1 MSSDDHERE
10 KLALDRLTIDHF
22 TYLEIWGAPWQKAW
36 LDLALLENRWDG
48 NEIGRM
54 VEERISYPDYAAKV
68 TTPYPQPGWLED
80 LLKTIKP
87 TSSDSRMLSIVIGH
101 MADGVSQNMQILM
114 KTIRREE
121 AAQESQ
127 LAEAIYNEAIAA
139 FSNYT
144 PAELDQPGIELHRSM
159 IDLSIRALR
168 LSLSTHLM
176 LQGRE
181 AEAEQSFP
189 GIGKLADPAQNKA
202 FMSELIGETLSS
214 LQPNPEIAQAQ
225 WPADEHDRFY
235 PGKETETDDN
245 AKHLVW
251 TGNSEFHQN
260 HDGVE
265 AKRKWQAALDILG
278 NFIDTET
285 GAVEQEQ
292 LARAAAL
299 FDKTPYSIPLIGLVS
314 QTAWN
319 LLELDAFDLARRYLL
334 LDQALK
340 SRQDSPSSQAHGYM
354 KDLTAMLDHR
364 YMGIALTGLGRLEEA
379 EFHLLAAIEI
389 AKKHATPQDVTGRKI
404 EEIALSGTE
413 LLYWLLLTQANRTAD
428 ADKLWQEFES
438 RQSSGLAIE
447 KWIAARTRA
456 GDLQSPQIV
465 QAKLLSRENKNS
477 T

>member
-10 KLALDRLTIDHF
+10 KLALDLLTIDHF
-22 TYLEIWGAPWQKAW
+22 TYLAIWGAPWQKAW
-36 LDLALLENRWDG
+36 LDLALLEDRWDG

-68 TTPYPQPGWLED
+68 TKPYPQQGWLED

-87 TSSDSRMLSIVIGH
+87 TSSDSQMLSIVIGH
-101 MADGVSQNMQILM
+101 MADGVSQNMKILM
-114 KTIRREE
+114 KTTRREE
-121 AAQESQ
+121 AAQESM

-144 PAELDQPGIELHRSM
+144 PADLDEPGIELHRSM
-159 IDLSIRALR
+159 IDLSIRALK

-189 GIGKLADPAQNKA
+189 GIGKLADPAQIKP
-202 FMSELIGETLSS
+202 FMSELITETLSS
-214 LQPNPEIAQAQ
+214 LQENTELAQAQ
-225 WPADEHDRFY
+225 WPADDRDRFY
-235 PGKETETDDN
+235 PGKETENDDN

-251 TGNSEFHQN
+251 RGNQEFHQN
-260 HDGVE
+260 EDSAA
-265 AKRKWQAALDILG
+265 AKQKWQAALDILG
-278 NFIDTET
+278 NYIDSET
-285 GAVEQEQ
+285 GAVDQEQ

-299 FDKTPYSIPLIGLVS
+299 FDKTPYSIPLIGMVS
-314 QTAWN
+314 QTAWK

-340 SRQDSPSSQAHGYM
+340 SRQDSPTAHAHGYM

-364 YMGIALTGLGRLEEA
+364 YRGIALTGLGRLEEA
-379 EFHLLAAIEI
+379 EYHLLAAIEI
-389 AKKHATPQDVTGRKI
+389 AKKHATSQDVTGRKI
-404 EEIALSGTE
+404 EEIALSGSE

-438 RQSSGLAIE
+438 RESSGLAIE
-447 KWIAARTRA
+447 NWIAARTRA
-456 GDLQSPQIV
+456 GDLQSPHIV
-465 QAKLLSRENKNS
+465 RAKLLSRENKNS